1 MKAVMLF
8 MLVGSVAFCQTAS
21 NAEAPSTALRAE
33 LRTSSNQVRMIDE
46 MVMTVLFRSS
56 KEVTI
61 CNFLEWGAPAGLYL
75 RVLDS
80 SGREVQN
87 TFAPF
92 LHPLPPDLTGKGALI
107 TIGGNV
113 FAGFDSRIQAKTLFP
128 KPGNYRLYCLYNP
141 PLSRHYFQSQTI
153 WGKEDGTVES
163 SPVSVTVDQ

>member
-8 MLVGSVAFCQTAS
+8 MLLGSVALCQMTS
-21 NAEAPSTALRAE
+21 KAEGPSTALRTE
-33 LRTSSNQVRMIDE
+33 LRTSSNQIRMLDE
-46 MVMTVLFRSS
+46 VVVTVFFRSD
-56 KEVTI
+56 KEITLW
-61 CNFLEWGAPAGLYL
+61 NFLKWGAPAGLYL

-92 LHPLPPDLTGKGALI
+92 LHPLPPDLTGKDALT

-113 FAGFDSRIQAKTLFP
+113 FTGFDSRIQAKTLFP
-128 KPGNYRLYCLYNP
+128 KPGSYRLYCLYSP
-141 PLSRHYFQSQTI
+141 PLSRHYFQGQTI